1 MGADMIILN
10 IISQLMDYPSAALA
24 EHQSEIIDAIEQ
36 STVAPEIKTRLVQF
50 AQQELSTDLLDRQE
64 TYDGLFERGRSLGLW
79 LFEHVHGESRDRG
92 QAMVDLVDKYRE
104 AGLEINQQELPDYIP
119 MFLEFLAT
127 QGEENAKQWLQD
139 VEHILALLQCR
150 LEKRQSP
157 YSVLF
162 ESLLDIA
169 QSDVSLDEVRASIA
183 EEKRDDT
190 KEAIDA
196 EWEEEEVKFGPE
208 SMEENSACSSAVNR
222 PSEGQRRDTEIP
234 LNWVDFD
241 TSGSAG
247 QRA

>member
-1 MGADMIILN
+1 MIILN
-10 IISQLMDYPSAALA
+10 IISQLMDYPTEALN
-24 EHQSEIIDAIEQ
+24 EHQDELVGAIEA
-36 STVAPEIKTRLVQF
+36 STISGDIKSRLVAF
-50 AQQELSTDLLDRQE
+50 TKQELSINVLDRQE

-127 QGEENAKQWLQD
+127 QGEENAKTWLQD

-150 LEKRQSP
+150 LEKRESP

-162 ESLLDIA
+162 EALLDIA
-169 QSDVSLDEVRASIA
+169 QSAVSIEEVRASIVD
-183 EEKRDDT
+183 EKRDDT
-190 KEAIDA
+190 KQALDA
-196 EWEEEEVKFGPE
+196 EWEEEEVKFGAE
-208 SMEENSACSSAVNR
+208 SATADDACGNATRR

-241 TSGSAG
+241 TSGNAG
-247 QRA
+247 RRA